1 MNEMFGKMMHQSL
14 LISNLI
20 EHAAKYHADTSIF
33 SCEVTGQMTTTNWLQ
48 VQQNSK
54 RLANA
59 FTSFNLNQGDR
70 LATIAWNNHRHLESW
85 YAISGSGYVCHTINP
100 RLFPE

>member
-1 MNEMFGKMMHQSL
+1 MFGKMMHQSL

-20 EHAAKYHADTSIF
+20 EHAATYHADTSIF
-33 SCEVTGQMTTTNWLQ
+33 SREVTGQMTTTNWLQ

-59 FTSFNLNQGDR
+59 FTSFNLNLILTKVIVLQRSRG
-70 LATIAWNNHRHLESW
+70 TTTVI
-85 YAISGSGYVCHTINP
+85 
-100 RLFPE
+100 

>member
-1 MNEMFGKMMHQSL
+1 MFGKMMHQSL

-20 EHAAKYHADTSIF
+20 EHAAKYHSDTAVLSR
-33 SCEVTGQMTTTNWLQ
+33 EVSGQMTTTNWLQ

-59 FTSFNLNQGDR
+59 FTSFNLNLILTKVIVLQRSRG
-70 LATIAWNNHRHLESW
+70 TTTVI
-85 YAISGSGYVCHTINP
+85 
-100 RLFPE
+100 

>member
-33 SCEVTGQMTTTNWLQ
+33 SREVNGQITTTNWLQ

-59 FTSFNLNQGDR
+59 FTSFNLNLILTKVIVLQRSRG
-70 LATIAWNNHRHLESW
+70 TTTVI
-85 YAISGSGYVCHTINP
+85 
-100 RLFPE
+100 

>member
-1 MNEMFGKMMHQSL
+1 MFGKMMHQSL

-33 SCEVTGQMTTTNWLQ
+33 SREVTGQMTTTNWLQ

-70 LATIAWNNHRHLESW
+70 LATIARNNHRHLESW
-85 YAISGSGYVCHTINP
+85 YAISW
-100 RLFPE
+100 

>member
-1 MNEMFGKMMHQSL
+1 MFGKMMHQSL

-33 SCEVTGQMTTTNWLQ
+33 SREVTGQITTTNWLQ

-59 FTSFNLNQGDR
+59 FTSFNLNLILTKVIVLQRSRG
-70 LATIAWNNHRHLESW
+70 TTTVI
-85 YAISGSGYVCHTINP
+85 
-100 RLFPE
+100 

>member
-1 MNEMFGKMMHQSL
+1 MFGKMMHQSL

-20 EHAAKYHADTSIF
+20 EHAAKYHA
-33 SCEVTGQMTTTNWLQ
+33 TTTNWLQ

>member
-1 MNEMFGKMMHQSL
+1 MFGKMMHQSL

-33 SCEVTGQMTTTNWLQ
+33 SREVTGQMTTTNWLQ

-54 RLANA
+54 RLAN
-59 FTSFNLNQGDR
+59 
-70 LATIAWNNHRHLESW
+70 
-85 YAISGSGYVCHTINP
+85 V
-100 RLFPE
+100 

>member
-33 SCEVTGQMTTTNWLQ
+33 SREVTGQMTTTNWLQ

-59 FTSFNLNQGDR
+59 FTSFNLNLILTKVIVLQRSRG
-70 LATIAWNNHRHLESW
+70 TTTVI
-85 YAISGSGYVCHTINP
+85 
-100 RLFPE
+100 

>member
-1 MNEMFGKMMHQSL
+1 MFGKMMHQSL

-33 SCEVTGQMTTTNWLQ
+33 SREVTGQMTTTNWLQ

-59 FTSFNLNQGDR
+59 FTSFNLNLILIKVIVLQQSRG
-70 LATIAWNNHRHLESW
+70 TTTVI
-85 YAISGSGYVCHTINP
+85 
-100 RLFPE
+100 